1 MWTDSSRREM
11 TVFIPAPIGNRTSVK
26 VEVWYEDTLL
36 TSRETK
42 LVPEIGRL
50 PAMVRN
56 ILSRAS
62 TVIMFVFISVVAL
75 YVVVVFMFSSLARK
89 TENEK
94 KWEI

>member
-1 MWTDSSRREM
+1 
-11 TVFIPAPIGNRTSVK
+11 

-36 TSRETK
+36 MSREAK

-56 ILSRAS
+56 ILSRTS
-62 TVIMFVFISVVAL
+62 TVMVFVLISVVAL
-75 YVVVVFMFSSLARK
+75 SMAVVFMLSSLARK
-89 TENEK
+89 TENEE